1 MKAFTQLLLISAFIL
16 LLAGCATTK
25 NTFVLEPHPAG
36 NVGTVS
42 VANAMGKGD
51 VSGVGETVLVNKAGV
66 APRLGGQ
73 MDQAKIDKMFAKA
86 LAAEPPQPKVFL
98 LYFKTESAD
107 PDKNSMTLLDAV
119 VQEIRNTNSLD
130 IGITGHTDRSG
141 EKDYNMQL
149 SLKRAQE
156 VQRLLVDR
164 GIPVERFNIEYSGEG
179 DLLVPTADNV
189 HEPRNRR
196 VEVVVR

>member
-1 MKAFTQLLLISAFIL
+1 VYLILVSVLFL

-25 NTFVLEPHPAG
+25 NTFVLAPHPAG
-36 NVGTVS
+36 NVGTVGVTNS
-42 VANAMGKGD
+42 MGHGE
-51 VSGVGETVLVNKAGV
+51 VSGVGETVLVDKAGV

-107 PDKNSMTLLDAV
+107 PDKNSMTLLDSV
-119 VQEIRNTNSLD
+119 VQEIKNTNSLD

-149 SLKRAQE
+149 SLKRAKE

>member
-1 MKAFTQLLLISAFIL
+1 MKAFMQLISICVLIL
-16 LLAGCATTK
+16 LLGGCATVK
-25 NTFVLEPHPAG
+25 NTYILAPHPTG
-36 NVGTVS
+36 NVGTVG
-42 VANAMGKGD
+42 VANTMGSGG
-51 VSGVGETVLVNKAGV
+51 VSGAGETVLVDKAGV
-66 APRLGGQ
+66 APRLGGT
-73 MDQAKIDKMFAKA
+73 MDKAKVDKMFAKA

-98 LYFKTESAD
+98 LYFKSESAD
-107 PDKNSMTLLDAV
+107 PDKNSMTLLDSV
-119 VQEIRNTNSLD
+119 VQEVKNTNSLD
-130 IGITGHTDRSG
+130 VGITGHTDRSG
-141 EKDYNMQL
+141 EKDYNMDL

>member
-1 MKAFTQLLLISAFIL
+1 MSAFKHLILVSVLFL

-25 NTFVLEPHPAG
+25 NTFVLAPHPAG

-42 VANAMGKGD
+42 VTNSMGSGD
-51 VSGVGETVLVNKAGV
+51 LSGVGETLLVDNATA

-73 MDQAKIDKMFAKA
+73 MDQAKIDKLFGKV

-98 LYFKTESAD
+98 LYFKTESAE
-107 PDKNSMTLLDAV
+107 PDKNSMTLLDSV
-119 VQEIRNTNSLD
+119 VQEVKNRNSLD

-141 EKDYNMQL
+141 ESDYNMQL
-149 SLKRAQE
+149 SLKRAQQ
-156 VQRLLVDR
+156 VQKLLVDR
-164 GIPVERFNIEYSGEG
+164 GVPVERFNIEYSGEG
-179 DLLVPTADNV
+179 DLLVATAENV